1 MAKKYKKTSRL
12 MQRVEQRKKG
22 IAKTRPGLKPL
33 RLPKKKE
40 VKKEVVVST
49 PNNYKAKVTIDRP
62 DVVDEKKEEDPTI
75 ALRKSAEK
83 RLKEM
88 AAGADF
94 TDMAVNVFD
103 ELKRV
108 RDAVGAP
115 KFGTAGIKWM
125 RDSIKALNELA
136 DISVE
141 EKFIRDE
148 KRIMTT
154 RGFKR
159 EGQMF
164 MFNYQPVTKIKLK
177 YYDTFPVIFIL
188 KLERDGFLGINLHY
202 LPPQLREKVFINLLT
217 FTSGGLETDYTRLIL
232 IYEKLMARPKF
243 RHYIKPCIKK
253 YLYKRIESYMLRI
266 PPEDWYI
273 ATFLPVSRFKKKHR
287 QLVWTETR
295 QQILKDRL
303 HSDTEE
309 KGYSK

>member
-1 MAKKYKKTSRL
+1 

-40 VKKEVVVST
+40 VVATS
-49 PNNYKAKVTIDRP
+49 NNYKAKVTIDRQ
-62 DVVDEKKEEDPTI
+62 DVVDEKKEEDPTM
-75 ALRKSAEK
+75 ALRKSAEQ
-83 RLKEM
+83 RLKKM

-103 ELKRV
+103 ELKSI

-115 KFGTAGIKWM
+115 KFGAAGIKWM

-148 KRIMTT
+148 KRLMTT

-253 YLYKRIESYMLRI
+253 YLYKRIDSYMLRI

-309 KGYSK
+309 KEYSK

>member
-1 MAKKYKKTSRL
+1 

-22 IAKTRPGLKPL
+22 IAKERPGLKPL
-33 RLPKKKE
+33 RAPKR
-40 VKKEVVVST
+40 KEVVAT
-49 PNNYKAKVTIDRP
+49 PNNYKAKVTIDRQ

-75 ALRKSAEK
+75 SLRKNAEK

-88 AAGADF
+88 ASGADF

-103 ELKRV
+103 ELKGI

-115 KFGTAGIKWM
+115 KFGSAGIKWM
-125 RDSIKALNELA
+125 RDSITALNEIA

-148 KRIMTT
+148 KRLMTT

-164 MFNYQPVTKIKLK
+164 MFNYQPVHKSKLA

-188 KLERDGFLGINLHY
+188 KIESDGFLGINLHY
-202 LPPQLREKVFINLLT
+202 LPPQLREKVFINLLS
-217 FTSGGLETDYTRLIL
+217 FTSGGLETDNTRLIL
-232 IYEKLMARPKF
+232 IYEKLMARPKY
-243 RHYIKPCIKK
+243 RHYLKPCIKK
-253 YLYKRIESYMLRI
+253 YLYKRIDSYMLRI

-273 ATFLPVSRFKKKHR
+273 ATFLPIERFKKKHR
-287 QLVWTETR
+287 GLVWVETR
-295 QQILKDRL
+295 QKILKDRL
-303 HSDTEE
+303 HSDTDE
-309 KGYSK
+309 KGYNK

>member
-40 VKKEVVVST
+40 VVATS
-49 PNNYKAKVTIDRP
+49 NNYKAKVTIDRP
-62 DVVDEKKEEDPTI
+62 DVVDEKKEEDPTM
-75 ALRKSAEK
+75 ALRKSAEQ
-83 RLKEM
+83 RLKKM

-103 ELKRV
+103 ELKSI

-115 KFGTAGIKWM
+115 KFGGAGIKWM

-148 KRIMTT
+148 KRMMTT

-253 YLYKRIESYMLRI
+253 YLYKRIDSYMLRI

>member
-1 MAKKYKKTSRL
+1 

-22 IAKTRPGLKPL
+22 IAKERPGLKPL
-33 RLPKKKE
+33 RAPKRKE
-40 VKKEVVVST
+40 EVVAT
-49 PNNYKAKVTIDRP
+49 PNNYKAKVTIDRQ

-75 ALRKSAEK
+75 SLRKNAEK

-88 AAGADF
+88 ASGADF

-103 ELKRV
+103 ELKGI

-115 KFGTAGIKWM
+115 KFGSAGIKWM
-125 RDSIKALNELA
+125 RDSITALNEIA

-148 KRIMTT
+148 KRLMTT

-164 MFNYQPVTKIKLK
+164 MFNYQPVHKSKLA

-188 KLERDGFLGINLHY
+188 KIESDGFLGINLHY

-217 FTSGGLETDYTRLIL
+217 FTSGGLESDSTRLIL

-253 YLYKRIESYMLRI
+253 YLYKRIDSFMLRI

-273 ATFLPVSRFKKKHR
+273 ATFLPLERFLKKHR
-287 QLVWTETR
+287 SLVWVETR
-295 QQILKDRL
+295 QKILQDRL
-303 HSDTEE
+303 HSGTEE
-309 KGYSK
+309 KGYNK

>member
-40 VKKEVVVST
+40 VVATS
-49 PNNYKAKVTIDRP
+49 NNYKAKVTIDRQ
-62 DVVDEKKEEDPTI
+62 DVVDEKKEEDPTM
-75 ALRKSAEK
+75 ALRKSAEQ
-83 RLKEM
+83 RLKKM

-103 ELKRV
+103 ELKSI

-115 KFGTAGIKWM
+115 KFGGAGIKWM

-148 KRIMTT
+148 KRLMTT

-253 YLYKRIESYMLRI
+253 YLYKRIDSYMLRI

>member
-22 IAKTRPGLKPL
+22 IAKERPGLKPL
-33 RLPKKKE
+33 RAPKRKE
-40 VKKEVVVST
+40 EVVAT
-49 PNNYKAKVTIDRP
+49 PNNYKAKVTIDRQ

-75 ALRKSAEK
+75 SLRKNAEK

-88 AAGADF
+88 ASGADF

-103 ELKRV
+103 ELKGI

-115 KFGTAGIKWM
+115 KFGSAGIKWM
-125 RDSIKALNELA
+125 RDSITALNEIA

-148 KRIMTT
+148 KRLMTT

-164 MFNYQPVTKIKLK
+164 MFNYQPVHKSKLA

-188 KLERDGFLGINLHY
+188 KIESDGFLGINLHY

-217 FTSGGLETDYTRLIL
+217 FTSGGLESDSTRLIL
-232 IYEKLMARPKF
+232 IYEKLMARPKY
-243 RHYIKPCIKK
+243 RHYLKPCIKK
-253 YLYKRIESYMLRI
+253 YLYKRIDSYMLRI

-273 ATFLPVSRFKKKHR
+273 ATFLPLERFLKKHR
-287 QLVWTETR
+287 SLVWVETR
-295 QQILKDRL
+295 QKILQDRL
-303 HSDTEE
+303 HSGTEE
-309 KGYSK
+309 KGYNK

>member
-1 MAKKYKKTSRL
+1 

-40 VKKEVVVST
+40 VVATS
-49 PNNYKAKVTIDRP
+49 NNYKAKVTIDRQ
-62 DVVDEKKEEDPTI
+62 DVVDEKKEEDPTM
-75 ALRKSAEK
+75 ALRKSAEQ
-83 RLKEM
+83 RLKKM

-103 ELKRV
+103 ELKSI

-115 KFGTAGIKWM
+115 KFGGAGIKWM

-148 KRIMTT
+148 KRLMTT

-159 EGQMF
+159 TGQMF

>member
-22 IAKTRPGLKPL
+22 IAKERPGLKPL
-33 RLPKKKE
+33 RAPKRKE
-40 VKKEVVVST
+40 EVVAT
-49 PNNYKAKVTIDRP
+49 PNNYKAKVTIDRQ

-75 ALRKSAEK
+75 SLRKNAEK

-88 AAGADF
+88 ASGADF

-103 ELKRV
+103 ELKGI

-115 KFGTAGIKWM
+115 KFGSAGIKWM
-125 RDSIKALNELA
+125 RDSITALNEIA

-148 KRIMTT
+148 KRLMTT

-164 MFNYQPVTKIKLK
+164 MFNYQPVHKSKLA

-188 KLERDGFLGINLHY
+188 KIESDGFLGINLHY

-217 FTSGGLETDYTRLIL
+217 FTSGGLESDSTRLIL

-253 YLYKRIESYMLRI
+253 YLYKRIDSFMLRI

-273 ATFLPVSRFKKKHR
+273 ATFLPLERFLKKHR
-287 QLVWTETR
+287 SLVWVETR
-295 QQILKDRL
+295 QKILQDRL
-303 HSDTEE
+303 HSGTEE
-309 KGYSK
+309 KGYNK

>member
-1 MAKKYKKTSRL
+1 MAKKYKRTSRL
-12 MQRVEQRKKG
+12 MKSVEERKKG
-22 IAKTRPGLKPL
+22 TIKTGRAGLKPL
-33 RLPKKKE
+33 RAPKRKE
-40 VKKEVVVST
+40 KEVVVST
-49 PNNYKAKVTIDRP
+49 PSNYKAKVTIDRQ

-75 ALRKSAEK
+75 ALRKNAEK

-88 AAGADF
+88 ASGADF

-103 ELKRV
+103 ELKEI

-125 RDSIKALNELA
+125 RDSIKALNEIA

-148 KRIMTT
+148 KRLMTT

-164 MFNYQPVTKIKLK
+164 MFNYQPKNKSKLK

-188 KLERDGFLGINLHY
+188 KLESDGFLGINLHY
-202 LPPQLREKVFINLLT
+202 LPPQLREKVFINLLS
-217 FTSGGLETDYTRLIL
+217 FTSGGLETDNTRLIL
-232 IYEKLMARPKF
+232 IYDKLMRKPKF
-243 RHYIKPCIKK
+243 RHWLKPCIKK
-253 YLYKRIESYMLRI
+253 YLYKRIDSYMLRI

-273 ATFLPVSRFKKKHR
+273 ATFLPIERFKKKHR
-287 QLVWTETR
+287 GLVWVETR
-295 QQILKDRL
+295 QKILKDRL
-303 HSDTEE
+303 HSDTDE

>member
-40 VKKEVVVST
+40 VVAT

-62 DVVDEKKEEDPTI
+62 DVVDEKKEEDPTM
-75 ALRKSAEK
+75 ALRKSAEQ
-83 RLKEM
+83 RLKKM

-103 ELKRV
+103 ELKSI

-115 KFGTAGIKWM
+115 KFGAAGIKWM

-148 KRIMTT
+148 KRLMTT

-217 FTSGGLETDYTRLIL
+217 FTSGGLETDNTRLIL

-253 YLYKRIESYMLRI
+253 YLYKRIDSYMLRI

>member
-1 MAKKYKKTSRL
+1 

-40 VKKEVVVST
+40 VVAT

-62 DVVDEKKEEDPTI
+62 DVVDEKKEEDPTM
-75 ALRKSAEK
+75 ALRKSAEQ
-83 RLKEM
+83 RLKKM

-103 ELKRV
+103 ELKSI

-115 KFGTAGIKWM
+115 KFGAAGIKWM

-148 KRIMTT
+148 KRLMTT

>member
-40 VKKEVVVST
+40 VVATS
-49 PNNYKAKVTIDRP
+49 NNYKAKVTIDRQ
-62 DVVDEKKEEDPTI
+62 DVVDEKKEEDPTM
-75 ALRKSAEK
+75 ALRKSAEQ
-83 RLKEM
+83 RLKLM

-103 ELKRV
+103 ELKSI

-115 KFGTAGIKWM
+115 KFGAAGIKWM

-148 KRIMTT
+148 KRLMTT

-159 EGQMF
+159 TGQMF